1 MITHLISLTVLA
13 LLCGFAWHDQSARQ
27 AIRLKVQAK
36 RESGLGSNRS
46 A

>member
-1 MITHLISLTVLA
+1 MMTHLISLTALA

-27 AIRLKVQAK
+27 PIRLKVHAK
-36 RESGLGSNRS
+36 REKGLGSNRS